1 MDYTLF
7 TLIAQLIFL
16 EGILSIDNAAV
27 LGAIAS
33 TLPNDKPIPLPRFLA
48 RFESWSAGRLG
59 MQRTAALRVGLFL
72 GYFLRGIMLL
82 LAAWI
87 ITVPWLKIAGAA
99 YLVYLG
105 LHYFGDKY
113 DKTGEDG
120 HTGDDTPTQR
130 RGFWATVALLEFTD
144 LIFSID
150 NVIAAVALSD
160 KIWVVMLGV
169 AIGIILMRFA
179 AAGFSRII
187 QWEPAMES
195 SAFLLLFAIGG
206 ELLLH
211 EVFHVTITE
220 IQQFLISLGI
230 FVVTILVVRT
240 PLKKPVMIL
249 LTPFRYGCFLVNRGV
264 NAIINGVMSPFRAK

>member
-1 MDYTLF
+1 
-7 TLIAQLIFL
+7 
-16 EGILSIDNAAV
+16 
-27 LGAIAS
+27 
-33 TLPNDKPIPLPRFLA
+33 
-48 RFESWSAGRLG
+48 
-59 MQRTAALRVGLFL
+59 MQRSAALRVGLFL

-105 LHYFGDKY
+105 VHYFGDKY

-120 HTGDDTPTQR
+120 HPGDDTPVQR

-150 NVIAAVALSD
+150 NVIAAVALSN

-179 AAGFSRII
+179 AAGFSRVIL
-187 QWEPAMES
+187 WEPALES

-211 EVFHVTITE
+211 EVFHITITDM
-220 IQQFLISLGI
+220 QQFLISLGI
-230 FVVTILVVRT
+230 FVLTLLVVRT
-240 PLKKPVMIL
+240 PLKTPIMFL
-249 LTPFRYGCFLVNRGV
+249 LTPFRYGCFVINRAV
-264 NAIINGVMSPFRAK
+264 NATLNLVLSPFRSR